1 MFISFY
7 LSEQAQAGKHKF
19 HVENDR
25 SSFPVHSKIKV
36 FTLQFQKRKKL
47 VVEWIEM
54 WVKKIATYLFIP
66 VLLCIGICK
75 IYVNL
80 KMTQS
85 LRGGPKILTTNWVI

>member
-7 LSEQAQAGKHKF
+7 LSEQAKAGTHKF

-25 SSFPVHSKIKV
+25 SPFPVHSKIKV

-66 VLLCIGICK
+66 VLLCIG
-75 IYVNL
+75 NL
-80 KMTQS
+80 QGKMEYS
-85 LRGGPKILTTNWVI
+85 C